1 MVFLCRFG
9 LFAFGARDQAN
20 PIPYK
25 NTAKGEGRHT
35 DDAARGFRTTAF
47 ACRLAAGRLPGR
59 TPALFIPEP
68 PQSLPLRYERF
79 GIMAPL
85 LPAEP
90 TMMSD
95 GPERKT
101 EPFASDLLFCA
112 YGRIFVPTEAVW
124 LAANENHR
132 NQNEAPILTKWV
144 AYATIIDE
152 LRTMP
157 LLRRSV
163 LLRLRRRGVV
173 CRHETHDA
181 KTFETGRNSE

>member
-1 MVFLCRFG
+1 MAGTAAAVSERRWGSGSLYFSKRNSG
-9 LFAFGARDQAN
+9 SAR
-20 PIPYK
+20 
-25 NTAKGEGRHT
+25 
-35 DDAARGFRTTAF
+35 
-47 ACRLAAGRLPGR
+47 
-59 TPALFIPEP
+59 
-68 PQSLPLRYERF
+68 PQ
-79 GIMAPL
+79 
-85 LPAEP
+85 
-90 TMMSD
+90 T
-95 GPERKT
+95 
-101 EPFASDLLFCA
+101 

-132 NQNEAPILTKWV
+132 NQNEAPILTRGA

>member
-1 MVFLCRFG
+1 
-9 LFAFGARDQAN
+9 
-20 PIPYK
+20 
-25 NTAKGEGRHT
+25 
-35 DDAARGFRTTAF
+35 
-47 ACRLAAGRLPGR
+47 
-59 TPALFIPEP
+59 
-68 PQSLPLRYERF
+68 
-79 GIMAPL
+79 
-85 LPAEP
+85 
-90 TMMSD
+90 MSD

-163 LLRLRRRGVV
+163 LSRLRRRGVV